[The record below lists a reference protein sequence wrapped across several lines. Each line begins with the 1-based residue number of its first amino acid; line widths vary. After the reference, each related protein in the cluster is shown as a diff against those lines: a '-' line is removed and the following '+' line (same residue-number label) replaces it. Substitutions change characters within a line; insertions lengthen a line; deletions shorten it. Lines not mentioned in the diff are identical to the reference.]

1 MKGLFHVLAVILAGV
16 AATASV
22 TANGWQTSEATWYGP
37 GFEGNTMAC
46 GGTYRRD
53 TVAVA
58 HRTLPCGTLVEF
70 RHRGRTLVVPVRDR
84 GPYGVP
90 GRDWDLTR
98 AACQALDHCFT
109 GPIEW
114 RLLERSASSFK
125 PQRAAPAPTS
135 APRPTLTLPATD
147 VEDER

>member
-1 MKGLFHVLAVILAGV
+1 MKGLFHVLAVLLAGV

-37 GFEGNTMAC
+37 GFEGNTFAC

-53 TVAVA
+53 TIAVA

-84 GPYGVP
+84 GPYGVA

-98 AACQALDHCFT
+98 AACRALDHCFT
-109 GPIEW
+109 GEIEW
-114 RLLERSASSFK
+114 RLVG
-125 PQRAAPAPTS
+125 QRRGVQRVEAAPTP